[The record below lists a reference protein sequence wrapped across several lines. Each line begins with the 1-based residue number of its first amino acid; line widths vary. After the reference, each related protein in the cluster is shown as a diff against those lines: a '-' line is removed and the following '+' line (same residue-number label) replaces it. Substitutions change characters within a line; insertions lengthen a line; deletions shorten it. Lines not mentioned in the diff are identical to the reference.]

1 MTPGPVAA
9 AGTQE
14 LHPACPMA
22 QLLLALHPRLW
33 LLRQLLV
40 LASHSHLLPPLL
52 LLLQLMGG

>member
-1 MTPGPVAA
+1 
-9 AGTQE
+9 
-14 LHPACPMA
+14 MA